1 MDRPDNW
8 STRVNF
14 QHGQKGNQFPTID
27 GELSLLG
34 LWRWWSIATCHFGAL
49 RVAGFLIG
57 LKFCESNLSSL
68 IRFFRAAHSA
78 SQSPDRRARLAEHKN
93 RLAYTDRNRDY
104 GINDRRIP
112 RIRSCKK
119 LRPLL
124 MLDRAVLRPVRDHV
138 GPAAGRSSRSP
149 ERYLSS
155 PEA

>member
-1 MDRPDNW
+1 MDRTDNW

-78 SQSPDRRARLAEHKN
+78 SHPLTVVLVWPEHKN
-93 RLAYTDRNRDY
+93 RLAYTGRNRDY

-112 RIRSCKK
+112 RIRSCKE

-138 GPAAGRSSRSP
+138 GPAAARSSRSP
-149 ERYLSS
+149 ERNLFS